1 MRKRWVIGLLLLV
14 GAVASAQEPLT
25 LEQVLAANSA
35 PTVKA
40 TWHQV
45 RHTELLT
52 ENLESDGVLYLE
64 QPDNLRWETLSPV
77 HQLSVFSGE
86 SPKGRF
92 RMPTEKDFR
101 VSLLEG
107 EEYTFILTPLR
118 RDLKQL
124 FSSVTLKVQRGS
136 LQIQSALLSSVD
148 GDWTFIEFRDIVKE

>member
-1 MRKRWVIGLLLLV
+1 MLLV
-14 GAVASAQEPLT
+14 GAAASAQEPPT
-25 LEQVLAANSA
+25 LEQVLQANSA

-52 ENLESDGVLYLE
+52 DNLESDGVLYLE
-64 QPDNLRWETLSPV
+64 QPDKLRWETLSPV
-77 HQLSVFSGE
+77 HQLADFSGE
-86 SPKGRF
+86 SPSGRF

-101 VSLLEG
+101 VSILEG
-107 EEYTFILTPLR
+107 EEYTLILTPLR

-124 FSSVTLKVQRGS
+124 FSTVTLKVQRGS
-136 LQIQSALLSSVD
+136 LQVKSALLSSVD